1 VHVCI
6 SVHTVATTRR
16 SHAAGGA
23 GRYVGAAVR
32 SPVSLGAGAGWG
44 AAELMT
50 VIQLLD
56 AAATR
61 LDGSDRGGSACT
73 GALVMM
79 CHGAR
84 DGSPN

>member
-1 VHVCI
+1 MIVVRACLHQRSYSGDDEAEPC
-6 SVHTVATTRR
+6 SRR
-16 SHAAGGA
+16 RGKVRGG
-23 GRYVGAAVR
+23 G
-32 SPVSLGAGAGWG
+32 G

>member
-1 VHVCI
+1 M
-6 SVHTVATTRR
+6 RR

-23 GRYVGAAVR
+23 GRYVGTAMR

-56 AAATR
+56 AAVAR
-61 LDGSDRGGSACT
+61 LDGSDRGGGGGGGGEA
-73 GALVMM
+73 G
-79 CHGAR
+79 R
-84 DGSPN
+84 E